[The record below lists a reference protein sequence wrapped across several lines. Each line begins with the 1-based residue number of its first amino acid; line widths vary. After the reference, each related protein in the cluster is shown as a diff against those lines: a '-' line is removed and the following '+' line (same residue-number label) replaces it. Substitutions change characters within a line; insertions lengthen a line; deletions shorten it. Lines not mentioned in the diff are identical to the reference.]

1 MTGLY
6 SNGGIIPERNRA
18 GRLTVF
24 SAEENPDDAA
34 RVPIVIPVAVPIAG
48 VLPKRQ
54 CPILPKLKC
63 PIPRYNAP
71 PYREGKMAEEDRII
85 MSQKE
90 SNRLYVIH
98 QTLDKAITQDQAAGI
113 LGLTDRQV
121 RDILGGLRLR
131 Q

>member
-1 MTGLY
+1 
-6 SNGGIIPERNRA
+6 
-18 GRLTVF
+18 
-24 SAEENPDDAA
+24 
-34 RVPIVIPVAVPIAG
+34 
-48 VLPKRQ
+48 
-54 CPILPKLKC
+54 
-63 PIPRYNAP
+63 
-71 PYREGKMAEEDRII
+71 MAEEDRII